1 MICPKCNGTG
11 KNKFSYTQRYNV
23 EYPCDYDGCV
33 NGIVHC
39 CDGVQAQL
47 DQAIDETHKGT
58 RAIGLRHGIKGK
70 N

>member
-39 CDGVQAQL
+39 CDGIQAQPDEAL
-47 DQAIDETHKGT
+47 DETHKGIARET
-58 RAIGLRHGIKGK
+58 MF
-70 N
+70 